1 MLSTRAHWRIQQK
14 ILDEYY
20 LEYID
25 SAYAG
30 LTVTIWTFIKTFLT
44 RWDTFNEDSSEYIQ
58 DNNTKKIIISEN
70 ELYVWWLRSLALV
83 LLQLHI

>member
-30 LTVTIWTFIKTFLT
+30 LLWPFEHLL
-44 RWDTFNEDSSEYIQ
+44 RPSWQ
-58 DNNTKKIIISEN
+58 DGTHSMKIVANTYKIITRKK
-70 ELYVWWLRSLALV
+70 L
-83 LLQLHI
+83 